1 MGEELG
7 CPTGFWLLALH
18 ISTWCL
24 AALAGSRK
32 ELTPTGWGHQPCL
45 TSRVPLEVLF
55 HAWLTLLPL
64 AAAASRNSF
73 GSLCFAVFGVSG
85 YPIMSVGRSETW
97 LEAPWQGWNLWL
109 LAHLRLPR
117 RHSHQNSMDPTGLL
131 KFRWQLNVF
140 VHSLCFC
147 GDPPLLRWSGPLW
160 RCFATELKKCL
171 QPQLMACLF
180 QATFDVV
187 EFRHTLIVTWCL
199 WR

>member
-55 HAWLTLLPL
+55 HAWLMLLPL

-131 KFRWQLNVF
+131 KLTSGDNWTCSFIRCAFAVI
-140 VHSLCFC
+140 HLCC
-147 GDPPLLRWSGPLW
+147 GDPDLFGDVL
-160 RCFATELKKCL
+160 
-171 QPQLMACLF
+171 PQN
-180 QATFDVV
+180 
-187 EFRHTLIVTWCL
+187 
-199 WR
+199 